1 MRFALRTLICTSLVV
16 GSTSAMG
23 AESGSK
29 WWPFGGTETVAV
41 SPPSNAAPALPPLA
55 NSQPSSPAPSS
66 LSTGP
71 IEHEVQ
77 KPTDPAASK
86 SGWLGMHMPKWA
98 ASSSSSTTTAAKPAP
113 PAARNTW
120 AEPPLK
126 APNPSPVQSMKNG
139 AHKVASGTKSA
150 YHKTVA
156 ALTPGS
162 KAKPAA
168 AKPPQVARRDVQP
181 PFWKRMFG
189 AKEPQLQ
196 QPQTV
201 PQWMAQKRLDP

>member
-16 GSTSAMG
+16 VSTSAMG

-29 WWPFGGTETVAV
+29 WWPFGGKETVV
-41 SPPSNAAPALPPLA
+41 VPPPANEASAITPLPD
-55 NSQPSSPAPSS
+55 SQPVIPTPSPS

-71 IEHEVQ
+71 IEQEVL
-77 KPTDPAASK
+77 KPADPATSSSK
-86 SGWLGMHMPKWA
+86 SGWLGLHMPKWA
-98 ASSSSSTTTAAKPAP
+98 ASNTAQKPTP
-113 PAARNTW
+113 PPRNAW

-126 APNPSPVQSMKNG
+126 APSSPVQSMKNG
-139 AHKVASGTKSA
+139 AHKVAAGTKSA

-162 KAKPAA
+162 KSKPAA

-181 PFWKRMFG
+181 PLWKRMFG
-189 AKEPQLQ
+189 AKEPELQ

>member
-1 MRFALRTLICTSLVV
+1 MRFALRTLICTSLAVC
-16 GSTSAMG
+16 SSSAMG
-23 AESGSK
+23 AESGHK
-29 WWPFGGTETVAV
+29 WWPFGGKEDVTV
-41 SPPSNAAPALPPLA
+41 SPPSNAASELPPLV
-55 NSQPSSPAPSS
+55 NSQPVAPAAD
-66 LSTGP
+66 LLGTGP
-71 IEHEVQ
+71 IPYEVQ
-77 KPTDPAASK
+77 KPTDPTASSSK
-86 SGWLGMHMPKWA
+86 SSWLHWPKW
-98 ASSSSSTTTAAKPAP
+98 ASSSSSPATAQKPTP
-113 PAARNTW
+113 PSARNAW

-139 AHKVASGTKSA
+139 AHKVASSTKSA

-168 AKPPQVARRDVQP
+168 AKPPQVARRDVEP
-181 PFWKRMFG
+181 PLWKRMFG
-189 AKEPQLQ
+189 AKEPELQ